1 MYLIVG
7 QGYLELAFAF
17 LAIMY
22 YSKINNLYTPPHLA
36 FFSWVYYYKCNYW
49 VIQY

>member
-22 YSKINNLYTPPHLA
+22 YSKINNLYTPPP
-36 FFSWVYYYKCNYW
+36 
-49 VIQY
+49 I